1 MKQEMREDRTG
12 HDSSAAARK
21 QAEEEAAEP
30 IRITDRR
37 RIHLDNADD
46 VAHELEET
54 TGPSLKPTYVE
65 ELEARTRAAEQK
77 VADVQHRFEQLRAEM
92 QRETDATRTRLNRA
106 ADERARQE
114 KANFIRT
121 LLPVMDN
128 LQLAL
133 NAASTDNGSLETL
146 LEGLRGTVNG
156 FEKTLAAAGVERIES
171 IGAQFD
177 PELHEA
183 VEIVGVEPERDGVVT
198 AEFGSGYKIDDRLL
212 RPARVQVG
220 RNKNVS

>member
-1 MKQEMREDRTG
+1 MKQEMREDRIA

-21 QAEEEAAEP
+21 EAEEAAEP

-37 RIHLDNADD
+37 RIHLDDAEDS
-46 VAHELEET
+46 T
-54 TGPSLKPTYVE
+54 THKSEGTTEPNLKPTYVE

-106 ADERARQE
+106 AEERARQE
-114 KANFIRT
+114 KANFIRA
-121 LLPVMDN
+121 LLPVLDN

-133 NAASTDNGSLETL
+133 NAASTDGSLETL
-146 LEGLRGTVNG
+146 LEGLRGTISG
-156 FEKTLAAAGVERIES
+156 FEKALAGAGVERIES
-171 IGAQFD
+171 IGTRFD

-183 VEIVGVEPERDGVVT
+183 VEIVQVEPDKDDVVT
-198 AEFGSGYKIDDRLL
+198 AEFSSGYKIDDRLL